1 MNYLSHFYI
10 DEQPQNSAAYH
21 LGLILPD
28 ISRGLVKGLGRHT
41 ALGNE
46 SEFFINLN
54 EGCCKHLAADKRFHA
69 SHFFEEGSAKC
80 LDMVKQLPFQE
91 TIHRKWFIGHIL
103 FEMLLDRLL
112 VQHLPIVAPR
122 FYSYMNQIEETK
134 LADFMN
140 SHNCIDTV
148 RFLRNFEHF
157 RKVGYIANYP
167 DNNLFAYSLSRV
179 LMRAGLPALSFADKQ
194 ILMEGV
200 QELESGFFANRQAL
214 LYELKNV
221 FE

>member
-10 DEQPQNSAAYH
+10 DEQAQKSAAYH

-54 EGCCKHLAADKRFHA
+54 EGCSKHLAADKRFHA

-80 LDMVKQLPFQE
+80 LEKVKQLPFQE

-112 VQHLPIVAPR
+112 VQHVPIVAPR
-122 FYSYMNQIEETK
+122 FYSYMRQIEETK

-167 DNNLFAYSLSRV
+167 DNNLFAFSLSRII
-179 LMRAGLPALSFADKQ
+179 LKAGLPALSLTDKIVLQ
-194 ILMEGV
+194 ECV
-200 QELESGFFANRQAL
+200 WELEANRFKESQGVL
-214 LYELKNV
+214 FELKEV
-221 FE
+221 FK